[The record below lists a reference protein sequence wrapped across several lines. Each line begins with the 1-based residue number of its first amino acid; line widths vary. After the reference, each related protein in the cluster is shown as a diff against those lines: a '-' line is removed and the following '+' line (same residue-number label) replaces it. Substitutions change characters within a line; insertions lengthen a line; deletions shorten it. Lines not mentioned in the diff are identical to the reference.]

1 MPEANAAALAPL
13 VSIVLRIG
21 LIVIL
26 ALIARWLLRVAA
38 RRIEHRVISVD
49 MRREHQ
55 LRLRTVIQVMYS
67 AAFVALLVITILLI
81 LATLNIDIGPL
92 VAGVGVAG
100 LALSLGAQSLIKDFI
115 GGMLIFT
122 EDQFAVGDV
131 IAAGSVSGEVERI
144 TLRATYLRDVQ
155 GKLHIVPNGEIRVV
169 SNLTARW
176 SRAVVDL
183 NLAYDVNMVAVHQA
197 LQTAIEQVQADEA
210 LKVFLLEPP
219 QLVEWS
225 NLTDWGLQ
233 VRLMAKTLPGKQ
245 GNVMM
250 ALRQRAV
257 EALQAQ
263 GVRLTIPAQQIQVH
277 VQNPPPS
284 GAD

>member
-13 VSIVLRIG
+13 VSVVLRIG
-21 LIVIL
+21 LVVIL

-38 RRIEHRVISVD
+38 RRIERRVISVD

-67 AAFVALLVITILLI
+67 VAFVVLLVITILLI

-115 GGMLIFT
+115 GGMLIFV

-176 SRAVVDL
+176 SLAVVDL
-183 NLAYDVNMVAVHQA
+183 TVAYDADMTEARQA
-197 LQTAIEQVQADEA
+197 LQTVIEQAQSDETI
-210 LKVFLLEPP
+210 KDFLLEPP
-219 QLVEWS
+219 QLVEWNS
-225 NLTDWGLQ
+225 LTDRGIQMRLQ
-233 VRLMAKTLPGKQ
+233 AKTQPGKQ
-245 GNVMM
+245 WPVMA
-250 ALRQRAV
+250 ALRRYAV
-257 EALQAQ
+257 EALRAQ
-263 GVRLTIPAQQIQVH
+263 GVRLAMPA
-277 VQNPPPS
+277 
-284 GAD
+284 